1 MGRRRGPGFGEALSG
16 LAGGVGGCPPGRFDG
31 HGGRHRPD
39 PNFRPLPH
47 VAAYPEINRK
57 VTDEEYEEIVDYARF
72 LGMSQVYIQEG
83 GCVGESFIPAFDYEG
98 IERNV

>member
-1 MGRRRGPGFGEALSG
+1 MWR
-16 LAGGVGGCPPGRFDG
+16 
-31 HGGRHRPD
+31 
-39 PNFRPLPH
+39 
-47 VAAYPEINRK
+47 PEINRK

-83 GCVGESFIPAFDYEG
+83 GCVGESFIPPFNYEG

>member
-1 MGRRRGPGFGEALSG
+1 MLRINSRHSM
-16 LAGGVGGCPPGRFDG
+16 PPMYR
-31 HGGRHRPD
+31 RPD
-39 PNFRPLPH
+39 
-47 VAAYPEINRK
+47 NRK

-83 GCVGESFIPAFDYEG
+83 GCVGESFIPPFNYEG